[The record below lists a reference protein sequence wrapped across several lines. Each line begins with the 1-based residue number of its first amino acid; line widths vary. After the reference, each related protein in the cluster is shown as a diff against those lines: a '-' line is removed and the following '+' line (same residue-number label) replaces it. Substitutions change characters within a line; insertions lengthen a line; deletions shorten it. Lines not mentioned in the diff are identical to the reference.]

1 DVPNAP
7 IHCGSGSSGTD
18 WGYVVWTPSTDV
30 TARRVRAFHS
40 QHRFPQGSQVDFEQ
54 IFRRLYPS
62 LFRYLHRLT
71 GDPDAADDI
80 AQESFARLLRRPM
93 PEAEAKPWL
102 FTVATNLVRDSA
114 RKSTRRER
122 ILERVRPTPS
132 APDAPDVVTER
143 NERITLVRQAL
154 ERLSERDRTLLLMR
168 GEGFTY
174 EEMARAV
181 GVAPA
186 SVGTLLAR
194 ALRRFSAVYRLHE
207 VGDESHR

>member
-1 DVPNAP
+1 MDFDDV
-7 IHCGSGSSGTD
+7 
-18 WGYVVWTPSTDV
+18 
-30 TARRVRAFHS
+30 
-40 QHRFPQGSQVDFEQ
+40 
-54 IFRRLYPS
+54 FRRLYPS
-62 LFRYLHRLT
+62 LFRYLYRLT

-80 AQESFARLLRRPM
+80 AQESFARLLRNPL

-114 RKSTRRER
+114 RKTTRRER

-132 APDAPDVVTER
+132 APEAPDAATER
-143 NERITLVRQAL
+143 NERVALVRQVLA
-154 ERLSERDRTLLLMR
+154 RLSERDRTLLLMR

-194 ALRRFSAVYRLHE
+194 ALRRFAAAYRFEE
-207 VGDESHR
+207 VGDEARR

>member
-1 DVPNAP
+1 M
-7 IHCGSGSSGTD
+7 
-18 WGYVVWTPSTDV
+18 
-30 TARRVRAFHS
+30 
-40 QHRFPQGSQVDFEQ
+40 DFDEV
-54 IFRRLYPS
+54 FRRLYPS